1 MFQALFVDEGHLL
14 VCTQSVTWRRSQIRP
29 YTRMELYHWRMEYYA
44 QGRDV
49 EFLALHI
56 GWERAPNVLVYSMM
70 IERQGFIA
78 RRLGLAAFT
87 LRRWLS
93 LDPKLTTLM
102 LE

>member
-1 MFQALFVDEGHLL
+1 MQH
-14 VCTQSVTWRRSQIRP
+14 C
-29 YTRMELYHWRMEYYA
+29 A

-56 GWERAPNVLVYSMM
+56 GWERTPNVLVYSMM

-78 RRLGLAAFT
+78 RRRGLAAFT

-93 LDPKLTTLM
+93 LDPKLTTLI